1 MKKFLCALLV
11 FSVLLFSCLSV
22 CAESAGTTVSFT
34 EQEII
39 VQKGKTV
46 QLQPVLSDTKAK
58 LTWQSADPKV
68 ATVAS
73 GKVTGKSGGQTTI
86 TCSIAGTDGET
97 ISASCTV
104 TVQSAVTAVT
114 PVSKQV
120 TVNIGATSEPL
131 QIKIQ
136 PADATCQEVTWSSDD
151 ESIATV
157 DSEGRITGLKQ
168 GKVNINAVSNDPL
181 AGDKKKS
188 CKFTVA
194 VNQGAEK
201 LSISGSGSVA
211 KGKTE
216 KLTWTISPENT
227 TNTKIAWTSSD
238 EKVAKVAANGVVSA
252 KGVGKCTITGTMMDG
267 SGVSDSIEITVYQ
280 AVTGVQPG
288 TTKRIVIVKGDTTR
302 LSVKVAPKDAT
313 NQKISW
319 TSSSSSVAKVDN
331 GSVTGVS
338 EGECTITAVST
349 DGSNK
354 KATFKVV
361 VEPVNPVVIENV
373 KIYYYYGWD
382 INCLQVFPRN
392 KTKTRTVKTF
402 RFDLDL
408 YNASGKIKSSTW
420 CEWSGGGFR
429 AFGPNQKGN
438 AGSWHWY
445 GITGITSAS
454 KIGITVTQ
462 VTFTDGTSQYIPAGS
477 RRTFFFY

>member
-1 MKKFLCALLV
+1 MKKLLCALLV
-11 FSVLLFSCLSV
+11 LTVLIFCSLAA
-22 CAESAGTTVSFT
+22 CAESTSPAISFS
-34 EQEII
+34 EQEVI
-39 VQKGKTV
+39 VQKGKTL
-46 QLQPVLSDTKAK
+46 QLQPVLSTDKVK
-58 LTWQSADPKV
+58 LTWQSADPKI
-68 ATVAS
+68 ATVAN
-73 GKVTGKSGGQTTI
+73 GKVTGKSGGHTTI
-86 TCSIAGTDGET
+86 TCSYTGDDGESV
-97 ISASCTV
+97 SASCNV
-104 TVQSAVTAVT
+104 TVQSAVTAIT

-120 TVNIGATSEPL
+120 VVNVGSTSEPL

-136 PADATCQEVTWSSDD
+136 PADATCQDVAWSSED
-151 ESIATV
+151 ETVATV
-157 DSEGRITGLKQ
+157 DREGKVTGLKQ
-168 GKVNINAVSNDPL
+168 GKVNIVAVSTDPL
-181 AGDKKKS
+181 GGDKPKS
-188 CKFTVA
+188 CKFAVA

-201 LSISGSGSVA
+201 LTISGSASVA

-216 KLTWTISPENT
+216 KLTWTVSPENT
-227 TNTKIAWTSSD
+227 TNKKILWTSSN

-252 KGVGKCTITGTMMDG
+252 KGVGKCTITGTMQDG
-267 SGVSDSIEITVYQ
+267 SGVSDSIEISVYQ

-288 TTKRIVIVKGDTTR
+288 TTKRIIIVKGDTTR

-313 NQKISW
+313 NQKMSW
-319 TSSSSSVAKVDN
+319 SSSSSSVAKVTD

-338 EGECTITAVST
+338 EGECTITAAST

-361 VEPVNPVVIENV
+361 VEPVNPIVIEDV

-429 AFGPNQKGN
+429 AFGPNQRGN

-462 VTFTDGTSQYIPAGS
+462 VKYTDGTTQYIPSGS